1 MRAADSSQPGA
12 PLILRKT
19 WNDASSAPDHWL
31 AWLPRMPIQHHLPV
45 VSSTIRN
52 ARACNALRFD
62 DGISTQGHCT
72 IAALLVAND
81 PITEAGAARARSCRG
96 DRQDSR
102 WRLSHDDRV
111 VGPGEHAALCCLRRP
126 PRGHRSE

>member
-1 MRAADSSQPGA
+1 MVRRAFSTSS
-12 PLILRKT
+12 
-19 WNDASSAPDHWL
+19 WL
-31 AWLPRMPIQHHLPV
+31 TV
-45 VSSTIRN
+45 VSSHVSGRFFATWCTFDPPKDLERRIERSGSLARLAAPHADPASPPCRFFN
-52 ARACNALRFD
+52 DARARACNALHFD

-102 WRLSHDDRV
+102 WRLSH
-111 VGPGEHAALCCLRRP
+111 
-126 PRGHRSE
+126 